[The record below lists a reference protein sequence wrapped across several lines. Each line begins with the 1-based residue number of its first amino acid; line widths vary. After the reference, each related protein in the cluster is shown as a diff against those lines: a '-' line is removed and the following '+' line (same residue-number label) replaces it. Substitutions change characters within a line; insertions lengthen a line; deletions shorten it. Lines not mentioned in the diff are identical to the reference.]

1 MTRKMTRKNPEIS
14 DVPSLENHDSDFYVT
29 RKTTRSPNESRT
41 KNDTQNDNNHTNIQD
56 TSNISSPPPTPSS
69 GAGPEKTTAATKSPE
84 DYWRGC
90 GYRLTLPAREAFQGW
105 REKGMEDELIIT
117 AIREAGVHEAKSPL
131 AYIRPIL
138 DRAAAAGQLT
148 LAAWQ
153 AAHPPGCSGGGKRVD
168 RPEPSGNDF
177 LADAVSRP
185 RRPQETRLR
194 GGQAMDITS
203 EIGTPGRTGADGR
216 RVRGAGRGD
225 HLAAAAG
232 PRLPERGPAA
242 AGRKPHARHRGGMAG
257 PPSGRKWRMC
267 RSAWAGST
275 RRATPS
281 T

>member
-1 MTRKMTRKNPEIS
+1 MSIDTSAGFVAIPRGLTSWEWYGDQNTCRLYIHLLLTVNWEPRQWRGITIEAGSRVATIRGLAEETGLTLQQTRTCLDRLKSTHYVTHQSTCNYSVFTINNWS
-14 DVPSLENHDSDFYVT
+14 DVTYRNTLSNT
-29 RKTTRSPNESRT
+29 RATHE
-41 KNDTQNDNNHTNIQD
+41 QH
-56 TSNISSPPPTPSS
+56 TSNTDQTNKKIKQDNISPPPTPSS
-69 GAGPEKTTAATKSPE
+69 GAGPEKKTTAAKSPE

-185 RRPQETRLR
+185 RRHKRQ
-194 GGQAMDITS
+194 D
-203 EIGTPGRTGADGR
+203 
-216 RVRGAGRGD
+216 
-225 HLAAAAG
+225 
-232 PRLPERGPAA
+232 
-242 AGRKPHARHRGGMAG
+242 
-257 PPSGRKWRMC
+257 
-267 RSAWAGST
+267 
-275 RRATPS
+275 
-281 T
+281 